1 MRTMGSIPSSFFAAN
16 VKKLC
21 LTISVEPLVG
31 TQILSTCTG
40 LDSLALWVD
49 FWSSDSHISVPP
61 LLAYL
66 PLRNLSVPLK
76 CFHELSS
83 DVLCRSTLLQNL
95 VRLDLIHWDGDEFAA
110 LPDLSSTP
118 NLTELGVIVHF
129 HITKSYLLS
138 LSSQCPTLR
147 VMSVLVDEGLG
158 IEHVPTED
166 PRIVF
171 LPYPNMVPDWEASV
185 RGFESTWTAAR
196 QVVAERLREINLS
209 SAIGTISSLPFLFF
223 RVRSYRGDRPSSIMG
238 LEMWRSLNNPYSIGI
253 LLSSP
258 PITVLYSRVFNP
270 SCLSCYIKY
279 SNESSY
285 VPTSVGR
292 SDQPYLRLGDNT
304 THSFRPSL
312 GVWCVPSS
320 RQS

>member
-1 MRTMGSIPSSFFAAN
+1 MSALQYFPIQHLPMELEREIFEAAARMEPGRARHLILVARRVKTWIQPLIYELVSLGSQDVDLFMRTMGSIPSSFFAAN

-209 SAIGTISSLPFLFF
+209 SAI
-223 RVRSYRGDRPSSIMG
+223 DRH
-238 LEMWRSLNNPYSIGI
+238 
-253 LLSSP
+253 
-258 PITVLYSRVFNP
+258 
-270 SCLSCYIKY
+270 
-279 SNESSY
+279 
-285 VPTSVGR
+285 
-292 SDQPYLRLGDNT
+292 RLWG
-304 THSFRPSL
+304 
-312 GVWCVPSS
+312 
-320 RQS
+320 